1 MAIKV
6 LVVEDE
12 KDSRDFLATFLK
24 LEGFT
29 VATANDGLQGIEK
42 IESECPDIIISD
54 ICMPRLDG
62 IEMVR
67 TLRSSP
73 KYRAL
78 PVILLTALDSENLLN
93 GVKAGANEAMRKPV
107 NTDALV
113 KNMKE
118 WLGKPKVTN

>member
-24 LEGFT
+24 LEGYS

-42 IESECPDIIISD
+42 IEAECPDIIISD

-67 TLRSSP
+67 TPRSLP
-73 KYRAL
+73 KYRTL